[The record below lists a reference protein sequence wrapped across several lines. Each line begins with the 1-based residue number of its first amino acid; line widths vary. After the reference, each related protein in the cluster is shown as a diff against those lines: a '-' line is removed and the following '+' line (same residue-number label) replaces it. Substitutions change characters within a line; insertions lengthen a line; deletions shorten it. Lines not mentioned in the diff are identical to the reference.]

1 MKKTLYVILA
11 LAIILSL
18 VACGKSEKVLN
29 VEKAINEIGVVTIDS
44 ESKIINAENTLND
57 LEEKEKDKIEN
68 INILNEARSAYNN
81 LKKEQ
86 VEIAIENI
94 GTVSF
99 ENEELIKTIRKQ
111 YEECNDEIKKSIINY
126 QILVDA
132 EKELSKQRANQ
143 IIVMIEKIGSVT
155 LSDEDIIT
163 EAKVAYDKLS
173 SEEKELVTNREVLLD
188 APNKLKEL
196 KLSSAKAGLKVTTDK
211 VEGITWYES
220 KSQPYYA
227 DTRSYVLPY
236 IGQSSSKTW
245 LKLQYRYTGDSWIF
259 FDSVTIVIDGEKHTK
274 TFGYNEVDR
283 DNDTEVWEW
292 VHVNPTSSDIDML
305 WKIANSKETIVRF
318 QGDTKHYDMTV
329 SSADKK
335 GIKDVLTAYELM
347 K

>member
-1 MKKTLYVILA
+1 MKKILCIF
-11 LAIILSL
+11 LGVAIIFSL
-18 VACGKSEKVLN
+18 AACGKSEEVLN
-29 VEKAINEIGVVTIDS
+29 VESAINEIGVVTIDS
-44 ESKIINAENTLND
+44 ESKIINAENALND
-57 LEEKEKDKIEN
+57 LEEKEKEKIEN
-68 INILNEARSAYNN
+68 IGILNDARSTYND

-86 VEIAIENI
+86 VEIAIQNI
-94 GTVSF
+94 GTVSL

-111 YEECNDEIKKSIINY
+111 YDDCNDAIKKSIINY

-132 EKELSKQRANQ
+132 EIELSKQRASR
-143 IIVMIEKIGSVT
+143 IIDMIEKIGTIT
-155 LSDEDIIT
+155 LNDEEIIT
-163 EAKVAYDKLS
+163 EAKAAYDKLS
-173 SEEKELVTNREVLLD
+173 NEEKKLVTNREILLD
-188 APNKLKEL
+188 APDKLKEL
-196 KLSSAKAGLKVTTDK
+196 KLNSAKAGLKVTTDK

-236 IGQSSSKTW
+236 IGQSSSNTW

-259 FDSVTIVIDGEKHTK
+259 FDSVTIVIDGEKYTK